1 MSVKVLGADR
11 LKQKLNDL
19 ANIQVEKAVNKAT
32 LLVEGQAKLLCPVDT
47 GMLRASIH
55 TKVEKKD
62 KEVSGIVYTAS
73 EYAPYVEFGTG
84 AKGQG
89 TYPHKV
95 DGLSL
100 QYRQIPWG
108 YEDPKTGE
116 TIWTNGQKAQ
126 PFMYPALEMN
136 KKKVET
142 ILQDSVNQLI
152 KEVAK

>member
-73 EYAPYVEFGTG
+73 EYAAYVEFGTG

-100 QYRQIPWG
+100 QYRQTPWG
-108 YEDPKTGE
+108 HEDPKTGE
-116 TIWTNGQKAQ
+116 TIWSNGQKAQ
-126 PFMYPALEMN
+126 PYMYPALEMN
-136 KKKVET
+136 KKRVNT